1 MTENDDQNKGGEAK
15 RFAWRRGGRWLNL
28 TLGAL
33 AVLAGGKAAPSIAAR
48 QVDYRTTLEV
58 PSSWLEFASRLQ
70 LQFQQELGSDS
81 ETAARFHDA
90 MLKLEPG
97 RNSTLPTL
105 IVRAWVMPDGKVE
118 RLELE
123 GRQNEEALHD
133 LYLVLTGESVGAV
146 PPDMPQPLR
155 LRLSLRPRARPEE

>member
-1 MTENDDQNKGGEAK
+1 MTRNHQIKGGEAK
-15 RFAWRRGGRWLNL
+15 RFGWRRGSRWLNL

-33 AVLAGGKAAPSIAAR
+33 AVLAGGKAEPSIAAR
-48 QVDYRTTLEV
+48 QVDYRTTLEI
-58 PSSWLEFASRLQ
+58 PPSWLEFASRLQ
-70 LQFQQELGSDS
+70 LQFQQELTSDS
-81 ETAARFHDA
+81 DTAVRFHDA
-90 MLKLEPG
+90 MSKLEPG
-97 RNSTLPTL
+97 RNSNLPTL

-133 LYLVLTGESVGAV
+133 LYAVLTGDGVGAV
-146 PPDMPQPLR
+146 PADMPQPLR